1 MDMEMQTVNTQPLH
15 LLVVETLYAPE
26 EIAGPVAVVIEGTK
40 IRALW
45 RGAGVAEATRRIEQQ
60 MPGAAVSVTDLGSLR
75 LAPGYIDLHI
85 HGFHGHDI
93 TDGPCE
99 DIAAIARELPCTGV
113 TSFYPTTATTGRTE
127 TLRQVQRIVEVLEE
141 QKDLA
146 TAEIL
151 GIRLEGPFISRAK
164 KGAQYEPAIRRP
176 DPDELADLV
185 QAGRGAVQIVDYA
198 PEEDQGG
205 RLLAAMV
212 RFGILPCMG
221 HTAATYEQAI
231 EAIDGG
237 ARHSTHL
244 FNAMSRLSQRAP
256 GIACALLTD
265 QRVTVEI
272 IADGF
277 HLHPGILKLAV
288 AARGPQSVA
297 LITDAVSAAGL
308 PEGEYDFIKRKVRVA
323 DGRVQ
328 LEDGTLAGSALTL
341 DRAVRN
347 MVTLAGCAWSEAIR
361 MATLTPARIAG
372 VAARKGRVAPGADA
386 DLVALDDQ
394 GYVRCVWTRG
404 QLAYQSA

>member
-15 LLVVETLYAPE
+15 LLVAETLYAPE

-198 PEEDQGG
+198 P
-205 RLLAAMV
+205 
-212 RFGILPCMG
+212 
-221 HTAATYEQAI
+221 
-231 EAIDGG
+231 
-237 ARHSTHL
+237 
-244 FNAMSRLSQRAP
+244 
-256 GIACALLTD
+256 
-265 QRVTVEI
+265 
-272 IADGF
+272 
-277 HLHPGILKLAV
+277 
-288 AARGPQSVA
+288 
-297 LITDAVSAAGL
+297 
-308 PEGEYDFIKRKVRVA
+308 
-323 DGRVQ
+323 
-328 LEDGTLAGSALTL
+328 
-341 DRAVRN
+341 
-347 MVTLAGCAWSEAIR
+347 
-361 MATLTPARIAG
+361 
-372 VAARKGRVAPGADA
+372 
-386 DLVALDDQ
+386 
-394 GYVRCVWTRG
+394 
-404 QLAYQSA
+404 